1 MSHASLH
8 PSPTETSRQPVH
20 GQFACSCRE
29 DSSGAAWLDLA
40 GELDLLTSP
49 RFRQTLR
56 EAQLCAHMVVVDI
69 RELTFMDCSGVHVLV
84 EAAEKARRAGARLIL
99 TRGPAQIDRLFAIAH
114 IDEEIEIFEHGA

>member
-8 PSPTETSRQPVH
+8 PSPTATSRQPVQA
-20 GQFACSCRE
+20 QFACSCKE
-29 DSSGAAWLDLA
+29 DGSGAAWVRLA

-49 RFRQTLR
+49 QLKCTLLD
-56 EAQLCAHMVVVDI
+56 AQLCAHMVVVDI
-69 RELTFMDCSGVHVLV
+69 RGLTFMDCSGVHVLV